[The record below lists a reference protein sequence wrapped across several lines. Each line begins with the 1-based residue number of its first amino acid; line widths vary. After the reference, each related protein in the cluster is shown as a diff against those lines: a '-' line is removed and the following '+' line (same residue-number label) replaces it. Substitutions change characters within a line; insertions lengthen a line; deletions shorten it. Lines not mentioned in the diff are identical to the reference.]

1 MCTLYIQLPLG
12 VVGNVLVGAVGAE
25 LQLQLQSCDGEAVV
39 GGGLVN
45 SMVAV
50 KRRHTHGARWRCPRT
65 VANTQLL
72 LSICPKSASQV
83 AETDGNRNGY
93 DENSLCRNL
102 PTPQGGAKRN

>member
-45 SMVAV
+45 SIHGCSQAKAHAWSSLEVPAYSS
-50 KRRHTHGARWRCPRT
+50 KHTTSP
-65 VANTQLL
+65 LD
-72 LSICPKSASQV
+72 LSQIRL
-83 AETDGNRNGY
+83 T
-93 DENSLCRNL
+93 
-102 PTPQGGAKRN
+102 GG